1 VPIQSSKENALTI
14 VPCESDVLSGKSKF
28 CFRHSG
34 NQTFRVVIAENVKA
48 YKMAPTKKLKMH
60 IVIAIAEEMRF
71 RGGRFLFQ
79 DSQGCWKDGG
89 ITLGKKKVGNAFR
102 DAQRGRLRL
111 KTQNFIDDSVCA
123 VSPRP
128 SSQRRDD
135 KNNSSLNQVGKQMLP
150 GLTSNESLQ
159 EYIDQQS
166 DSNDDLLPEAY
177 HKNEWINLLDIQKSF
192 TLEPTVELKSGITE
206 KVLKKEFL
214 DDFSFDELSQLLKY

>member
-1 VPIQSSKENALTI
+1 MKFIHKFVPIQSSKENALTI

-34 NQTFRVVIAENVKA
+34 NQTFRVLIAENVKA

-60 IVIAIAEEMRF
+60 FVIAIAEAIRF

-111 KTQNFIDDSVCA
+111 KTLNFIDDSVCA

-135 KNNSSLNQVGKQMLP
+135 KNNSSLNQ
-150 GLTSNESLQ
+150 
-159 EYIDQQS
+159 
-166 DSNDDLLPEAY
+166 
-177 HKNEWINLLDIQKSF
+177 
-192 TLEPTVELKSGITE
+192 ELKSGITE